1 MYEPVRTHVGA
12 AVNVTA
18 VSYRMGMVTRFSVT
32 PALPESL
39 TLDEATGAITGTV
52 DVGVWAW
59 AEA

>member
-1 MYEPVRTHVGA
+1 MGA

-18 VSYRMGMVTRFSVT
+18 VSYRMGMGTRFSVT